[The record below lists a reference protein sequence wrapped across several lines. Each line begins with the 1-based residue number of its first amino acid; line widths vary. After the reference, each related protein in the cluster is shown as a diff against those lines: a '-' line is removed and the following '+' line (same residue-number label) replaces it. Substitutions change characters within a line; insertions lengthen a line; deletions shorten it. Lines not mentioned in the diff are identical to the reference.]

1 MAELMMSRHVTKTK
15 LYLDTSIPSAYFDYS
30 KPLRQLITQKWF
42 ENETMSYELY
52 MSVLTV
58 EEVEQLENIRKK
70 DNIKDLLLNHKVKIL
85 ELTNKAVDLA
95 NEYLAHGAIPK
106 SEPEDAYHIA
116 IATANEIEALASWNF
131 KHIVSINPI
140 RKIHEI
146 NKSLNYQVIEI
157 GSLELFGGAK
167 YGSL

>member
-1 MAELMMSRHVTKTK
+1 MTTRHVAKTR
-15 LYLDTSIPSAYFDYS
+15 LYLDTSIPSSYFDYS

-42 ENETMSYELY
+42 ENETPSYELY

-58 EEVEQLENIRKK
+58 EEIERLENIQKK

-95 NEYLAHGAIPK
+95 NEYLNRGAIPK

-116 IATANEIEALASWNF
+116 IATVNGIDALASWNF

>member
-1 MAELMMSRHVTKTK
+1 MMSRSAIKTK

-42 ENETMSYELY
+42 ENETISYELY

-58 EEVEQLENIRKK
+58 EEIEQLENILKR

-95 NEYLAHGAIPK
+95 SEYLKHGAIPK

-116 IATANEIEALASWNF
+116 IATINGIDALASWNF